1 MTLSQRSKNIQPN
14 ELHLTISL
22 KGENNMKIVALSG
35 SIIGSKTK
43 TAMLKTVEVF
53 SQKYPEYDI
62 ILLDVAD
69 YTLEFSDGRP
79 YFEYEGDTKYVTE
92 TIMSADAIM
101 IGTPVFQASIPAT
114 LKNIFDLLPV
124 NAFRDKVVSSIVTAG
139 TAKHYLMIEQQLNPI
154 LAYMKA
160 HIVPTYVFIEEKDFL
175 RKEIVSDDI
184 LFRLERLVEDT
195 VLTVD
200 AFKAVRAKRDGQYDF

>member
-1 MTLSQRSKNIQPN
+1 
-14 ELHLTISL
+14 
-22 KGENNMKIVALSG
+22 MKIVALAG
-35 SIIGSKTK
+35 SIVGTKTK
-43 TAMLKTVEVF
+43 TAMLKTVEMIK
-53 SQKYPEYDI
+53 QIYPKHEVTFLDLAEYKVD
-62 ILLDVAD
+62 
-69 YTLEFSDGRP
+69 FSDGRH

-92 TIMSADAIM
+92 TMMEADAII
-101 IGTPVFQASIPAT
+101 IGTPIFQASIPAT

-124 NAFRDKVVSSIVTAG
+124 NAFRDKVVSSVVTAG
-139 TAKHYLMIEQQLNPI
+139 TAKHFLIVEQQLNPI

-175 RKEIVSDDI
+175 RKEIVNDDI

-200 AFKAVRAKRDGQYDF
+200 AFETIRKKQDEKYDF

>member
-1 MTLSQRSKNIQPN
+1 
-14 ELHLTISL
+14 
-22 KGENNMKIVALSG
+22 MKIVALSG
-35 SIIGSKTK
+35 SIVGSKTK
-43 TAMLKTVEVF
+43 TAMLKTVEMF
-53 SQKYPEYDI
+53 KQKYPEHEVT
-62 ILLDVAD
+62 LLDLAEYKV
-69 YTLEFSDGRP
+69 EFSDGRN

-92 TIMSADAIM
+92 TIMAADAII

-124 NAFRDKVVSSIVTAG
+124 NAFRDKVVSIVVTAG
-139 TAKHYLMIEQQLNPI
+139 TAKHYLMVEQQLKPV

-175 RKEIVSDDI
+175 RKEIVNDDI

-195 VLTVD
+195 VVIVD
-200 AFKAVRAKRDGQYDF
+200 AFKAIRMKKDEEYDF